1 MKLTV
6 DGTVATF
13 FHGCERWLA
22 SFEALL
28 SRGAGQPG
36 GLQRSGTLQEAFES
50 MVYFLD
56 DARQRLL
63 DEIRPSLDA
72 THEALSRVEE
82 ELGLPPGTPC
92 PSTTRDRSREVIA
105 RIADPWL
112 ARIAQGIERA
122 STARDKARVVQKIGQ
137 DALASMNDARSA
149 LLRAI
154 ASDAWAWDARCS
166 AITAAM
172 QGREPGPRSS
182 AQGSKSREKRV
193 QAYLAMARPA
203 LSASVAAAGKCLQ
216 SGDAGGYIQHASRAA
231 STATDI
237 ALAIVQHEPP
247 SRNGSEIPL
256 DERLATLATLTALDG
271 LPATADIAAF
281 SALRDQASRAGTA
294 VDPAA
299 LPKASA
305 FLDAL
310 LHALECFTLGTAAE
324 NPAPARQDA

>member
-36 GLQRSGTLQEAFES
+36 GLQRSGTVQEAFES

-105 RIADPWL
+105 RVADP
-112 ARIAQGIERA
+112 
-122 STARDKARVVQKIGQ
+122 
-137 DALASMNDARSA
+137 
-149 LLRAI
+149 
-154 ASDAWAWDARCS
+154 
-166 AITAAM
+166 
-172 QGREPGPRSS
+172 
-182 AQGSKSREKRV
+182 
-193 QAYLAMARPA
+193 
-203 LSASVAAAGKCLQ
+203 
-216 SGDAGGYIQHASRAA
+216 
-231 STATDI
+231 
-237 ALAIVQHEPP
+237 
-247 SRNGSEIPL
+247 
-256 DERLATLATLTALDG
+256 
-271 LPATADIAAF
+271 
-281 SALRDQASRAGTA
+281 
-294 VDPAA
+294 
-299 LPKASA
+299 
-305 FLDAL
+305 
-310 LHALECFTLGTAAE
+310 
-324 NPAPARQDA
+324 